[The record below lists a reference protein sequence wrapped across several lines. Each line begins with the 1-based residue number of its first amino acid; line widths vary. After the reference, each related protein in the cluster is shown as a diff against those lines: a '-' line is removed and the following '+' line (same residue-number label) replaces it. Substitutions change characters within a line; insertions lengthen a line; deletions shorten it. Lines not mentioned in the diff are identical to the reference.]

1 MAHEVESMMY
11 TREVPW
17 HGLGVRVEE
26 APNSAEAIRLAG
38 LDWEVV
44 PKPLF
49 LEDGRQIPGYVANT
63 RTSDNSVLGVVTEK
77 YKIVQNKEAF
87 AFTDNIIGGDVRYE
101 TAGSLKNG
109 KSVWLLAHLP
119 KTSILGDDVVPYLCF
134 NNSHD
139 GQGAIRVFMT
149 PIRVVCNN
157 TLNIALDG
165 AQRFWSTR
173 HMGNLEAKLAEAS
186 HTLGLANKY
195 MEELSKQAD
204 ILAHTSISREKIDE
218 VIAEMFPIHT
228 EDSDRHIANMKKAR
242 NDMMVCYYMP
252 DIRKFNGTQ
261 WGLINAVADYCDH
274 TAPMRNTQG
283 YAENNFSRVVMGH
296 PMLDFVTKKL
306 ATINA

>member
-1 MAHEVESMMY
+1 MAHEVETMMY

-17 HGLGVRVEE
+17 HGLGTRVEE

-49 LEDGRQIPGYVANT
+49 LDDGRQIPGYVANT
-63 RTSDNSVLGVVTEK
+63 RTSDNSVLGVVSEK

-87 AFTDNIIGGDVRYE
+87 SFTDNIIGGDVRYE

-119 KTSILGDDVVPYLCF
+119 KTSILGDDVIPYLCF

-157 TLNIALDG
+157 TLNIVGVEAENIAKNIEYIWNRNKEEDLFYKVLSDECGECIADDYQLLGYIKDFSENKKRFAKIKSALEDAENG
-165 AQRFWSTR
+165 GYGVVLPTVDE
-173 HMGNLEAKLAEAS
+173 MNLEEP
-186 HTLGLANKY
+186 
-195 MEELSKQAD
+195 E
-204 ILAHTSISREKIDE
+204 I
-218 VIAEMFPIHT
+218 F
-228 EDSDRHIANMKKAR
+228 KKGGR
-242 NDMMVCYYMP
+242 
-252 DIRKFNGTQ
+252 
-261 WGLINAVADYCDH
+261 
-274 TAPMRNTQG
+274 
-283 YAENNFSRVVMGH
+283 
-296 PMLDFVTKKL
+296 
-306 ATINA
+306 